1 MLLSL
6 NTWTPGL
13 MLASVLQPLQSA
25 VTCKQR
31 KNIYYS
37 QNKKCNSPGL
47 KSFVVLLLWC
57 LSF

>member
-1 MLLSL
+1 MFLSL

-47 KSFVVLLLWC
+47 KSFVVLLL
-57 LSF
+57 